1 VIILESNKSIKK
13 LFKNAKVFDV
23 SVNLSSKTPVFPGQP
38 AFSIEFLTQ
47 ISKGDRSNVSRFV
60 TTTHTGT
67 HIDAPFHFI
76 NEGITVD
83 GISFHNLIGF
93 AKVIDFSFISK
104 KISLSDVKEL
114 EIEKGDIILFK
125 TRNSLLWNEEKFNR
139 EYVYITAEAADY
151 LADRNVSTIGFDYII
166 PDAFADMSRPVHHAL
181 LGRNI
186 ILIEGLNLRN
196 IPGGEYLLTCL
207 PLKIDKSDGAPAR
220 VVLIGFNHEA
230 DSANVKV

>member
-1 VIILESNKSIKK
+1 MESNQSIKK
-13 LFKNAKVFDV
+13 LFKNAQIFDV

-38 AFSIEFLTQ
+38 PFSIEFLTQ
-47 ISKGDRSNVSRFV
+47 ISQGARSNVSRLAM
-60 TTTHTGT
+60 TTHVGT

-76 NEGITVD
+76 KEGITTD
-83 GISFHNLIGF
+83 GIGFHNLIGF
-93 AKVIDFSFISK
+93 GKVIDFSFLSK

-125 TRNSLLWNEEKFNR
+125 TRNSLLWNDEKFDH
-139 EYVYITAEAADY
+139 EYVYITSEAADY
-151 LADRNVSTIGFDYII
+151 LADSDVSTIGFDYII
-166 PDAFADMSRPVHHAL
+166 PDAFEDMSRPVHHAL

-186 ILIEGLNLRN
+186 VIIEGLNLLN
-196 IPGGEYLLTCL
+196 VPGGEYLLMCL

-220 VVLIGFNHEA
+220 IVLIDFNHEA